1 MSWQSAFVRWQL
13 RRRYRQAGDQLAGA
27 TAEQLAAAFNARAS
41 ESRKMVPN
49 PPRALKISPAMNGEW
64 ARLDG
69 VTHRRTVFY
78 CHGGGYVWGSPADY
92 REFAARLCKAM
103 GAEVFLLDYRLAP
116 AHRCPAPLEDAIEA
130 WDAALTEGM
139 DPARTVIMGDS
150 AGGGLALATLLALR
164 ERGADLP
171 AAALLMSPWLDMS
184 GSGASYR
191 TLDHL
196 DPMLSAD
203 GARKVGPLY
212 CGDEVALDDWRAS
225 PLFADHAGLPPTF
238 IQTGEHEI
246 LLSDSERL
254 AESMQSAGVDVALSV
269 WRRMYHVW
277 QLGAFFVPEGRRAID
292 EQAEFV
298 RRVIA

>member
-13 RRRYRQAGDQLAGA
+13 RRRYRRAGDALADA
-27 TAEQLAAAFNARAS
+27 TADEMAAAFNERATA
-41 ESRKMVPN
+41 SRKMVPN
-49 PPRALKISPAMNGEW
+49 PPRALRITPGMNGEW

-69 VTHRRTVFY
+69 ISHSRTIFY

-92 REFAARLCKAM
+92 REFAARLCKPM
-103 GAEVFLLDYRLAP
+103 NAEVFLLDYRLAP
-116 AHRCPAPLEDAIEA
+116 AHRCPAPLEDSLEA
-130 WDAALTEGM
+130 WDAATAAGM
-139 DPARTVIMGDS
+139 DPSRTVIMGDS

-164 ERGADLP
+164 ERGDSLP
-171 AAALLMSPWLDMS
+171 AAALLMSPWLDMT
-184 GSGASYR
+184 GSGDSFD
-191 TLDHL
+191 TKDHL

-225 PLFADHAGLPPTF
+225 PLFADHKGLPPTF

-254 AESMQSAGVDVALSV
+254 KDSMENSGGDVALSV

-277 QLGAFFVPEGRRAID
+277 QLGAFFVPEGRKAID
-292 EQAEFV
+292 EQTAFV
-298 RRVIA
+298 QRVIA